1 MVAPGEV
8 SELTVSI
15 FRILR
20 RVENWFWR
28 EISVFVMWQN
38 FIAANAV
45 KSLSTS
51 QTVTRVFPNRN
62 ENVQVFIRIENI
74 FNWEN
79 AHQDHRFAVEF
90 AGWVA
95 LRK

>member
-1 MVAPGEV
+1 MIKSLGYAAPIACLLIGGSV
-8 SELTVSI
+8 
-15 FRILR
+15 
-20 RVENWFWR
+20 VE
-28 EISVFVMWQN
+28 QH
-38 FIAANAV
+38 AYAAV

-79 AHQDHRFAVEF
+79 ADRDHQFAVEF
-90 AGWVA
+90 AGWLA